1 MTLLKSPLDD
11 KIVTIKSR
19 SYVEIRK
26 FLGSGT
32 YSVEKTNDCTLF
44 YSVLLNSTNFPTHLW
59 CLWRV
64 VSFCVSGWETWAR
77 EMAELGGV
85 GVVGWRGANSRQ
97 SVLDTRLGQL
107 APLISVI
114 VTSGRHH
121 LLLAQHLHSDGTAQ
135 LCHAKWR
142 KKG

>member
-1 MTLLKSPLDD
+1 
-11 KIVTIKSR
+11 
-19 SYVEIRK
+19 
-26 FLGSGT
+26 
-32 YSVEKTNDCTLF
+32 
-44 YSVLLNSTNFPTHLW
+44 
-59 CLWRV
+59 
-64 VSFCVSGWETWAR
+64 
-77 EMAELGGV
+77 MAVPGG
-85 GVVGWRGANSRQ
+85 GLAVGWGGANSRQ
-97 SVLDTRLGQL
+97 SVLDTRPGQL